1 MRRQPNKWL
10 HSLESH
16 IYMTQK
22 TGCNF
27 PYFHDGCEHWHL
39 CSLTW
44 FEQIIASIMPKKK
57 GACGGWLL
65 QKVLKYG
72 IVKTRMPSVL
82 TERQFSNKYLLSTL
96 SSNNYSPMKCQWKT
110 QQGNSKEHSKTP
122 WSRKKTRDSLIL
134 LLAGG
139 VSSLF
144 SHNRNYCHSTEDPH
158 FTLLCNQA
166 HKKGLCGTEY
176 AVVNIIS

>member
-1 MRRQPNKWL
+1 MAWKIGW
-10 HSLESH
+10 
-16 IYMTQK
+16 
-22 TGCNF
+22 NF

-44 FEQIIASIMPKKK
+44 FEQIIASIIPKTK

-72 IVKTRMPSVL
+72 IFMTCMTSVL

-110 QQGNSKEHSKTP
+110 QQSNSKEHSKTP
-122 WSRKKTRDSLIL
+122 WSRKKPWDSLIL
-134 LLAGG
+134 LLAGC

-144 SHNRNYCHSTEDPH
+144 SHNRNNCHSTEDPH

-166 HKKGLCGTEY
+166 HKKDLCGIEY

>member
-1 MRRQPNKWL
+1 MTSFTRVSYLHDTKNRMRFSLFSWWL
-10 HSLESH
+10 WTLAPVFT
-16 IYMTQK
+16 YLVWANNCK
-22 TGCNF
+22 
-27 PYFHDGCEHWHL
+27 YY
-39 CSLTW
+39 
-44 FEQIIASIMPKKK
+44 AKKK

-96 SSNNYSPMKCQWKT
+96 SSNNYPPMKCQWKT

-158 FTLLCNQA
+158 FTLLCYQA
-166 HKKGLCGTEY
+166 HKKGLHGTEY